1 MVEDPP
7 SRHVDVPA
15 DGADAAELTRTPL
28 HEAHVALGAHFTG
41 FGGWEMPVRYGSIID
56 EHRAVRSA
64 AGLFDLSHMGELWV
78 SGPDAAAGL
87 ASALVSVPG
96 RLAVGRAQYSLICAP
111 EGGVIDDLIVYR
123 TAPARFLVVPNASNR
138 ALVAA
143 ELASRLAGRA
153 AELDDETLTTAL
165 LAVQGPAARAILQPL
180 TNLDLGSLRSYA
192 AAEARVAG
200 APALVA
206 RTGYTGEDGFELFVA
221 WDDGPAAWDALLVAG
236 ASHGLLPCGLGARDT
251 LRLEAGMPLYGDEL
265 DRRTTPFE
273 AGLARFVHLDR
284 SADPPRCRDF
294 VGRAALEARAAGT
307 LPRQLVGLVLRGRGI
322 ARHGHAV
329 RRPGQP
335 EPIGVVTS
343 GSQSPTLGEAI
354 AMAYVPP
361 SDASTGTMLEVVIR
375 DAAVAA

>member
-1 MVEDPP
+1 V
-7 SRHVDVPA
+7 
-15 DGADAAELTRTPL
+15 LTRTPI
-28 HEAHVALGAHFTG
+28 HERHVALGARFTG

-78 SGPDAAAGL
+78 SGPDAAVGL

-96 RLAVGRAQYSLICAP
+96 RLAVGHAQYSLICAP
-111 EGGVIDDLIVYR
+111 DGGVIDDLIVYR
-123 TAPARFLVVPNASNR
+123 TAPERFLVVPNASNR
-138 ALVAA
+138 EVVAA
-143 ELASRLAGRA
+143 ELASRLAGWA
-153 AELDDETLTTAL
+153 VELDDETLTTAL

-200 APALVA
+200 SPALVA
-206 RTGYTGEDGFELFVA
+206 RTGYTGEDGFELFVD

-251 LRLEAGMPLYGDEL
+251 LRLEAGMPLYGNEL

-294 VGRAALEARAAGT
+294 VGRAALEARAAGP
-307 LPRQLVGLVLRGRGI
+307 LPRQLVGLVLRDRGI
-322 ARHGHAV
+322 ARHGYAV

-375 DAAVAA
+375 DAAVAAEIVPLPFYRRTR